1 MSDPSRFLDKDKV
14 FCDHP
19 RYGKTPRYTQ
29 DPIEST
35 PWALRH
41 FSGFPITGTA
51 IPCAPQLPHIRR
63 MAHYYLDHEMACQRC
78 GGFYIFFAEEQKHW
92 YEQLQIDLNS
102 HPHHCYACRELY
114 RAEKRQRQE
123 AAQPRLGDVSNPGLK
138 SPTPQLPYSPEIS
151 MNDTLLI
158 DGSRGEGGGQI
169 LRTSLALAA
178 ITGKTVKFTH
188 IRAGRPKPGL
198 ARQHLACVRAAAMV
212 CQAEVKGDELGSQEL
227 EFRPGKI
234 RGGDF
239 DFPIE
244 TGGSSSLVLQTVLPI
259 FLFAGV
265 AAEVRLSGA
274 TDNPF
279 APPLDFLRKSFL
291 PQLKRLGVEVD
302 IDLHRRGFMQRGG
315 ASWIA
320 RIGAHQA
327 WSDLDLIERG
337 ELRSRRAQILNA
349 GLPQDI
355 PARMFREVKK
365 QLGWTDPD
373 CEVVA
378 IPEDQG
384 PGLILQLFLDFA
396 GHSEVFSVCAQRGKS
411 SEQLA
416 RQVIDEVKTFLAASA
431 PVGEHLADQL
441 LLPLALAGQGRF
453 RCSTL
458 SSHFTTNIDTIG
470 LFLPDLRWT
479 IQDDPRGGH
488 LVEVRS

>member
-1 MSDPSRFLDKDKV
+1 
-14 FCDHP
+14 
-19 RYGKTPRYTQ
+19 
-29 DPIEST
+29 
-35 PWALRH
+35 
-41 FSGFPITGTA
+41 
-51 IPCAPQLPHIRR
+51 
-63 MAHYYLDHEMACQRC
+63 
-78 GGFYIFFAEEQKHW
+78 
-92 YEQLQIDLNS
+92 
-102 HPHHCYACRELY
+102 
-114 RAEKRQRQE
+114 
-123 AAQPRLGDVSNPGLK
+123 
-138 SPTPQLPYSPEIS
+138 
-151 MNDTLLI
+151 MNDFLII

-178 ITGKTVKFTH
+178 ITGKAVKFTH

-212 CQAEVKGDELGSQEL
+212 CQAEVKGDELGSMEL

-265 AAEVRLSGA
+265 AAEIRLSGA

-279 APPLDFLRKSFL
+279 APPLDFLRQSFL
-291 PQLKRLGVEVD
+291 PQLKNLGAPVD
-302 IDLHRRGFMQRGG
+302 IELHRRGFMQRGG
-315 ASWIA
+315 ASWSA
-320 RIGAHQA
+320 RVGAHLA
-327 WSDLDLIERG
+327 WSDLNLIERG

-365 QLGWTDPD
+365 QLDWTDVD
-373 CEVVA
+373 CEVIAVPA
-378 IPEDQG
+378 DQG
-384 PGLILQLFLDFA
+384 PGLILQIFLEFPWYT
-396 GHSEVFSVCAQRGKS
+396 EVFSICAQRGMS

-416 RQVIDEVKTFLAASA
+416 RQVCGEVKAYLAANA

-441 LLPLALAGQGRF
+441 LLPLALAGKGRF
-453 RCSTL
+453 RCSQL

-470 LFLPDLRWT
+470 LFLPELRWT

-488 LVEVRS
+488 EVELQS